1 MDEVGRGAW
10 AGPVVA
16 AAVVL
21 SNDNLILKDSK
32 QLSKKQRDVLTEQ
45 IKQNSISVGVGWVS
59 NKLVDELG
67 LDHAVE
73 EAMRQALSQINC
85 EYDQIIIDGNRNFLA
100 DNDKAVTIVKA
111 DQTVTSVSAA
121 SIIAKVERDRY
132 MAKLALKFPGYGFEK
147 HVGYGTRLHLEK
159 LIDLGV
165 CSAHRL
171 SYKPIA
177 NLIQA

>member
-1 MDEVGRGAW
+1 
-10 AGPVVA
+10 
-16 AAVVL
+16 
-21 SNDNLILKDSK
+21 
-32 QLSKKQRDVLTEQ
+32 
-45 IKQNSISVGVGWVS
+45 
-59 NKLVDELG
+59 
-67 LDHAVE
+67 
-73 EAMRQALSQINC
+73 MRQALSQINC